1 MSSPLCAVPGASELR
16 LYGIAHCDTVK
27 KARAFLAERAVACQ
41 FHDFKKLGIA
51 PQLLERWTAAL
62 GWQPLVNRQGSTW
75 RKLDEAAR
83 QRVVD
88 APSAIELM
96 LSAPSVIK
104 RPVVE
109 WPDGAT
115 TVGFDAQAWSRRL

>member
-1 MSSPLCAVPGASELR
+1 M
-16 LYGIAHCDTVK
+16 
-27 KARAFLAERAVACQ
+27 
-41 FHDFKKLGIA
+41 
-51 PQLLERWTAAL
+51 

-75 RKLDEAAR
+75 RKLDAAA
-83 QRVVD
+83 QQSVVD
-88 APSAIELM
+88 ERSAIELM

-115 TVGFDAQAWSRRL
+115 TVGFDAQAWSRRV